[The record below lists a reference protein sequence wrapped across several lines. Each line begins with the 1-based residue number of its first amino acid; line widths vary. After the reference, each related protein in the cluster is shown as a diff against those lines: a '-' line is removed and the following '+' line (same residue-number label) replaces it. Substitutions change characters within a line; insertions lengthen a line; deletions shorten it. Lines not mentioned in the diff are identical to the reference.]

1 MTVSCSPLYWPLGLR
16 SVYTL
21 RLGSSLRLVGVLCV
35 MATLAGC
42 ALQQKLREI
51 TLSAEAA
58 HAEIADERRIFSDAV
73 GNAKARRAA
82 QHVDRPWLAGRAQPL
97 AREITLP
104 PALRADVSTTL
115 VFPGA
120 ALDLPAIAQRITLAT
135 GIPVHVRPDALLP
148 QERFAPR
155 LGGSAT
161 APAHA
166 AIASASMSLSG
177 EPGPLSKLLD
187 RVSATLGV
195 RWRYAEQRI
204 EFYRTETQVFN
215 VRALT
220 LNADAEA
227 ALGAGS
233 EASSQGFSSVSK
245 TRLSGGKVALMEV
258 VRQRIEPFLSQ
269 AGVVVAEP
277 GAGSLVVV
285 TDTPDVLKRIGRYLE
300 QENRSLTRRVRLI
313 VDEITLATHESG
325 EAGLD
330 WNLVFSSAKLAA
342 AAFMPGG
349 GFEQAGG
356 LGLGLQQGPFSGSEL
371 VVQALGKAGKI
382 VRRSSLPVLT
392 LNRRPVSHAVRT
404 TFSYIDQVQT
414 TALSDGSGAAL
425 PTVSVSQRE
434 ETVGSLLT
442 LVPDA
447 QEDGQILLSVAY
459 DNTVAQPLRSITF
472 GDKAHPLQLQQITID
487 GNGTVQQVALRPGQ
501 PLVISGFERRQ
512 EETEERRLNPGFPMV
527 LGGSDRA
534 TSQHLTTI
542 MVVTAQL
549 EED

>member
-1 MTVSCSPLYWPLGLR
+1 MCRRKVKAR
-16 SVYTL
+16 SWSRIQLSEARRT
-21 RLGSSLRLVGVLCV
+21 RAARFASIGG
-35 MATLAGC
+35 ALALLTGC

-51 TLSAEAA
+51 GLSAEAV
-58 HAEIADERRIFSDAV
+58 HAQVAEERRLFSDSIS
-73 GNAKARRAA
+73 NEKLRRAA
-82 QHVDRPWLAGRAQPL
+82 RHVNRPWLAGPAQPL
-97 AREITLP
+97 AREVSLP
-104 PALRADVSTTL
+104 PALRADVRTTM

-120 ALDLPAIAQRITLAT
+120 ALDLSAIAQRITLAT

-155 LGGSAT
+155 LGGGTAFSAT
-161 APAHA
+161 AP
-166 AIASASMSLSG
+166 SAMTLAG
-177 EPGPLSKLLD
+177 EPGPLSTLLD
-187 RVSATLGV
+187 RISATLGV
-195 RWRYAEQRI
+195 RWRYADRRI
-204 EFYRTETQVFN
+204 EFYRTETRLFN

-227 ALGAGS
+227 ALGAANDTSG
-233 EASSQGFSSVSK
+233 QGFSSASK
-245 TRLSGGKVALMEV
+245 TRLSGGKTALMEV

-269 AGVVVAEP
+269 AGIVVAEP
-277 GAGSLVVV
+277 GASSMVVV
-285 TDTPDVLKRIGRYLE
+285 TDTPDVLKQIARYLE
-300 QENRSLTRRVRLI
+300 HENRSLTRRVRLI

-342 AAFMPGG
+342 SAFMPGSG
-349 GFEQAGG
+349 IEQAGG
-356 LGLGLQQGPFSGSEL
+356 FALGLQQGSFSGSD
-371 VVQALGKAGKI
+371 VIVQALGRAGRI

-414 TALSDGSGAAL
+414 TALPDGAGAAL

-459 DNTVAQPLRSITF
+459 DNTVAQPLKSITF
-472 GDKAHPLQLQQITID
+472 GDKANPLQLQQVTID

-512 EETEERRLNPGFPMV
+512 EETEGRRLNPGFPML
-527 LGGSDRA
+527 LGGNDRA
-534 TSQHLTTI
+534 SSQFLTTI

-549 EED
+549 EEG

>member
-1 MTVSCSPLYWPLGLR
+1 MVAQR
-16 SVYTL
+16 RIAV
-21 RLGSSLRLVGVLCV
+21 VLC
-35 MATLAGC
+35 ALLCLPGC

-58 HAEIADERRIFSDAV
+58 HAQVANERRIFADAV
-73 GNAKARRAA
+73 SNPQARRAA

-97 AREITLP
+97 AREVALP
-104 PALRADVSTTL
+104 PALRADVRTTL
-115 VFPGA
+115 VFPGM

-155 LGGSAT
+155 LGGGGAMAVQPVG
-161 APAHA
+161 APVT
-166 AIASASMSLSG
+166 MSLSG

-187 RVSATLGV
+187 RIAATLGV
-195 RWRYAEQRI
+195 RWRYADQRI
-204 EFYRTETQVFN
+204 EFYRTETRLFN

-233 EASSQGFSSVSK
+233 ESSGQGFSSVSK
-245 TRLSGGKVALMEV
+245 TRLSGGKTALMEV

-269 AGVVVAEP
+269 AGIVVAEP
-277 GAGSLVVV
+277 GASSMVVV
-285 TDTPDVLKRIGRYLE
+285 TDTPEVLQRIAQYLE
-300 QENRSLTRRVRLI
+300 HENRSLTRRVRLI
-313 VDEITLATHESG
+313 VDEITLAAHDSG

-342 AAFMPGG
+342 TAFMPGG
-349 GFEQAGG
+349 GIEQAGG
-356 LGLGLQQGPFSGSEL
+356 LGLGLKQGSFSGSE
-371 VVQALGKAGKI
+371 VIVQALGRAGKI

-414 TALSDGSGAAL
+414 TAFSDGAGAAL

-459 DNTVAQPLRSITF
+459 DNTVAQPIKSITF
-472 GDKAHPLQLQQITID
+472 GDKANPLQLQQITID

-512 EETEERRLNPGFPMV
+512 EETEERRLNPGFPLL

-534 TSQHLTTI
+534 SSQHLTTI
-542 MVVTAQL
+542 MVITAQL
-549 EED
+549 EEG

>member
-1 MTVSCSPLYWPLGLR
+1 M
-16 SVYTL
+16 TL
-21 RLGSSLRLVGVLCV
+21 RLPALCLAVL
-35 MATLAGC
+35 LLPGC
-42 ALQQKLREI
+42 ALQQKLLEI
-51 TLSAEAA
+51 ALSSEAA
-58 HAEIADERRIFSDAV
+58 HAQVADERRAFADAV
-73 GNAKARRAA
+73 SNTHVRRAA

-97 AREITLP
+97 AREVTLP
-104 PALRADVSTTL
+104 PALRANVRTTL

-120 ALDLPAIAQRITLAT
+120 ALELPAIAQRITLAT
-135 GIPVHVRPDALLP
+135 GIPVYVRPDALLP

-155 LGGSAT
+155 LAAGTGLT
-161 APAHA
+161 AQAVGAP
-166 AIASASMSLSG
+166 IAMHLDG
-177 EPGPLSKLLD
+177 EAGPLSSLLD
-187 RVSATLGV
+187 RISATLGV
-195 RWRYAEQRI
+195 RWRYNDQRI
-204 EFYRTETQVFN
+204 EFYRSETRIFN

-227 ALGAGS
+227 ALGSGSDAAG
-233 EASSQGFSSVSK
+233 QGFSSASK
-245 TRLSGGKVALMEV
+245 TRLSGGKESLMEV
-258 VRQRIEPFLSQ
+258 VRRRIEPFLSQ
-269 AGVVVAEP
+269 AGIVVAEP
-277 GAGSLVVV
+277 GASSTVVV
-285 TDTPDVLKRIGRYLE
+285 TDTPEVLQHIAKYLE
-300 QENRSLTRRVRLI
+300 HENRSLTRRVRLI

-330 WNLVFSSAKLAA
+330 WNLIFSSAKLAA
-342 AAFMPGG
+342 SAFMPGAG
-349 GFEQAGG
+349 LEQAGG
-356 LGLGLQQGPFSGSEL
+356 IGLGLRQGPFQGSE
-371 VVQALGKAGKI
+371 VIVQALGRVGKV

-414 TALSDGSGAAL
+414 TALPDGAGAAL

-459 DNTVAQPLRSITF
+459 DNTVAQPLKSITF
-472 GDKAHPLQLQQITID
+472 GDKSHPLQLQQITID
-487 GNGTVQQVALRPGQ
+487 GNGTVQQVALQPGQ

-512 EETEERRLNPGFPMV
+512 EETEGRRLNPGFPMV

-534 TSQHLTTI
+534 SSQYLTTI

-549 EED
+549 EEGY

>member
-1 MTVSCSPLYWPLGLR
+1 MRGLR
-16 SVYTL
+16 L
-21 RLGSSLRLVGVLCV
+21 LCAIC
-35 MATLAGC
+35 ATALLHGC
-42 ALQQKLREI
+42 ALEQKLREI
-51 TLSAEAA
+51 ALSAEAT
-58 HAEIADERRIFSDAV
+58 HAQVSGQRSVFADMV
-73 GNAKARRAA
+73 GNAELRRAA

-97 AREITLP
+97 AREVTLP
-104 PALRADVSTTL
+104 PALRADVRTTL

-148 QERFAPR
+148 QERFTPR
-155 LGGSAT
+155 LAGTAGNAAPGVGAAAT
-161 APAHA
+161 MHLA
-166 AIASASMSLSG
+166 G
-177 EPGPLSKLLD
+177 EPGPLSSLLD
-187 RVSATLGV
+187 RIGAALGV
-195 RWRYAEQRI
+195 QWRYADRRI
-204 EFYRTETQVFN
+204 EFYRTETRMFN

-227 ALGAGS
+227 ALGSGT
-233 EASSQGFSSVSK
+233 EATGHGFSSASK
-245 TRLSGGKVALMEV
+245 TRLTGGKASLMEV

-277 GAGSLVVV
+277 GASSTVVV
-285 TDTPDVLKRIGRYLE
+285 TDTPDVLQRIAQYLDH
-300 QENRSLTRRVRLI
+300 ENRSLTRRVRLI
-313 VDEITLATHESG
+313 VDEITLATHESA

-330 WNLVFSSAKLAA
+330 WNLIFSSARVAA
-342 AAFMPGG
+342 AAFMPGTG
-349 GFEQAGG
+349 LEQAGG
-356 LGLGLQQGPFSGSEL
+356 LGLGLKQGPFSGSE
-371 VVQALGKAGKI
+371 VIVQALGQAGKI

-414 TALSDGSGAAL
+414 TALPDGAGAAL

-459 DNTVAQPLRSITF
+459 DNTVAQPLKSVTF
-472 GDKAHPLQLQQITID
+472 GDKAHPLQLQQIAID
-487 GNGTVQQVALRPGQ
+487 GNGTVQQVALWPGQ

-512 EETEERRLNPGFPMV
+512 EESEARRLNPGFPML

-534 TSQHLTTI
+534 SSQHLTTI

-549 EED
+549 EEGY

>member
-1 MTVSCSPLYWPLGLR
+1 MAAVR
-16 SVYTL
+16 F
-21 RLGSSLRLVGVLCV
+21 LVAVC
-35 MATLAGC
+35 TLALLPGC

-51 TLSAEAA
+51 ALSAEATHA
-58 HAEIADERRIFSDAV
+58 HVANERRIFADAI
-73 GNAKARRAA
+73 GNEQTRRAA
-82 QHVDRPWLAGRAQPL
+82 QHVDLPWLAGRPQPL
-97 AREITLP
+97 AREVTLP
-104 PALRADVSTTL
+104 AALRADVRTTM

-135 GIPVHVRPDALLP
+135 GIPVHVRADALLP

-155 LGGSAT
+155 LAGANMAT
-161 APAHA
+161 TQAAGAPV
-166 AIASASMSLSG
+166 SMSLSG
-177 EPGPLSKLLD
+177 EPGPLSQLLD
-187 RVSATLGV
+187 RVGATLGV

-204 EFYRTETQVFN
+204 EFYRTETRLFN

-220 LNADAEA
+220 LDADAEA
-227 ALGAGS
+227 ALGSGS
-233 EASSQGFSSVSK
+233 DASGQGFSSASK
-245 TRLSGGKVALMEV
+245 TRLTGGKTSLMEV
-258 VRQRIEPFLSQ
+258 VRHRIEPFLSQ
-269 AGVVVAEP
+269 AGIVVAEP
-277 GAGSLVVV
+277 GAGSMVVV
-285 TDTPDVLKRIGRYLE
+285 TDTPEVLQRIAQYLDH
-300 QENRSLTRRVRLI
+300 ENRSLTRRVRLI
-313 VDEITLATHESG
+313 VDEITLATNESA

-342 AAFMPGG
+342 AAFMPGAG
-349 GFEQAGG
+349 IEQAGG
-356 LGLGLQQGPFSGSEL
+356 IGLGLQQGSFSGSEII
-371 VVQALGKAGKI
+371 VQALGRAGKI

-404 TFSYIDQVQT
+404 TFSYIDQIQT
-414 TALSDGSGAAL
+414 TALPDGAGAAL

-459 DNTVAQPLRSITF
+459 DNTVAQPLKSVTF

-512 EETEERRLNPGFPMV
+512 EETEGRRLNPGFPML

-534 TSQHLTTI
+534 SSQHLTTI

-549 EED
+549 EEG

>member
-1 MTVSCSPLYWPLGLR
+1 MIASHTLPHGLAR
-16 SVYTL
+16 FTQACASRFTPSW
-21 RLGSSLRLVGVLCV
+21 RLAAVLCV
-35 MATLAGC
+35 VVQITGC

-51 TLSAEAA
+51 TLSAESA
-58 HAEIADERRIFSDAV
+58 HAQVANERRIFSDAI
-73 GNAKARRAA
+73 GSLQARRAA
-82 QHVDRPWLAGRAQPL
+82 QHVSRPWLAGRPQPL

-104 PALRADVSTTL
+104 PALRANVHTTL

-120 ALDLPAIAQRITLAT
+120 KLDLPAIAQRITLAT

-155 LGGSAT
+155 LAGAGLASTQAVGAT
-161 APAHA
+161 A
-166 AIASASMSLSG
+166 SMTLTG

-187 RVSATLGV
+187 RIAATLGV
-195 RWRYAEQRI
+195 RWRYADQRI
-204 EFYRTETQVFN
+204 EFYRTETRVFN

-227 ALGAGS
+227 ALGAGNES
-233 EASSQGFSSVSK
+233 SSQGFSSVSK
-245 TRLSGGKVALMEV
+245 TRLTGGKTTLMQV

-269 AGVVVAEP
+269 AGLVVAEP
-277 GAGSLVVV
+277 GASSLVVV
-285 TDTPDVLKRIGRYLE
+285 TDTPEVLQRIAQYLE
-300 QENRSLTRRVRLI
+300 QENRSLTRRVRLL

-330 WNLVFSSAKLAA
+330 WNLVFSSARLAA
-342 AAFMPGG
+342 AAFMPGAG
-349 GFEQAGG
+349 LEQAGG
-356 LGLGLQQGPFSGSEL
+356 LGLGLQQGSFAGSEL
-371 VVQALGKAGKI
+371 VVQALGTAGKI
-382 VRRSSLPVLT
+382 VRRSSVPILT

-414 TALSDGSGAAL
+414 TALPDGSGAAL

-472 GDKAHPLQLQQITID
+472 GDKSNPLQLQQITID

-534 TSQHLTTI
+534 ASQHLTTI

-549 EED
+549 EES